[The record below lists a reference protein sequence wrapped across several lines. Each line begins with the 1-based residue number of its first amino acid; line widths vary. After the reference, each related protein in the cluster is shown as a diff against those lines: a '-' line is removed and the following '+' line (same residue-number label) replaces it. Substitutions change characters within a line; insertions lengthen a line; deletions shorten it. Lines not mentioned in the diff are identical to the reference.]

1 MVQTDRLT
9 TKKIRRRG
17 DSPYI
22 TKRRS
27 HEVYSQVAV
36 PVTNNEAEYD
46 ALLTGLKLAKVLE
59 ARDVIVQANFQ
70 LVIGQV
76 RGDYKAKEERMQKY
90 LTLV

>member
-1 MVQTDRLT
+1 M
-9 TKKIRRRG
+9 
-17 DSPYI
+17 
-22 TKRRS
+22 
-27 HEVYSQVAV
+27 
-36 PVTNNEAEYD
+36 EYD
-46 ALLTGLKLAKVLE
+46 ALLTSLKIVKALE

>member
-36 PVTNNEAEYD
+36 PVTNNKAEYD